1 MKELNIRRLTVIVY
15 LALFLSLFY
24 VTLVTYYLSSGN
36 YISILFWL
44 CEFGYLEVAIGYA
57 VILLLLMFIKNK
69 KVLRIIVFV
78 LLWIVVLFCVEN
90 IIPIGFGLV
99 CATHWHWVDRQ
110 LFISYIP
117 PFFIKLLFFI
127 YYKYKEKQE
136 YKKKKIKSETN

>member
-127 YYKYKEKQE
+127 YYKYKEKQD
-136 YKKKKIKSETN
+136 YKKTQI

>member
-24 VTLVTYYLSSGN
+24 VTLVTYYFSSGS

-136 YKKKKIKSETN
+136 YKKTQI

>member
-36 YISILFWL
+36 YISILFGF
-44 CEFGYLEVAIGYA
+44 CKFGYLEVAIGYA

-117 PFFIKLLFFI
+117 PFFIKLLFFT
-127 YYKYKEKQE
+127 YYKYKEKQDC
-136 YKKKKIKSETN
+136 KKKQIESETN